1 MVVSQFVSRHYH
13 ALLVS
18 NPYYRNADQPASVLE
33 RHENGFA
40 SAPAQVLHLPKQVS
54 ALYGQQQAG

>member
-1 MVVSQFVSRHYH
+1 
-13 ALLVS
+13 
-18 NPYYRNADQPASVLE
+18 VLE

-40 SAPAQVLHLPKQVS
+40 SAPAQVLHPPKQVS